1 MKFSQKV
8 LLLKFKL
15 RNFSI
20 KFIVEERKAKIKN
33 KIFSTMKTH
42 AEHASN
48 RDGNPFDVW
57 ISAVDIRV
65 SSLLRI

>member
-1 MKFSQKV
+1 
-8 LLLKFKL
+8 LLRRKTKKK
-15 RNFSI
+15 I
-20 KFIVEERKAKIKN
+20 KF
-33 KIFSTMKTH
+33 FSTMKTH

-57 ISAVDIRV
+57 ISAAVDIRV